1 VAVRRRPRSARLL
14 VVLLVSASLAVIT
27 LDYRQGTSGPLAGLG
42 EAAQAAMAPLQE
54 AVTGV
59 IRPIEDFF
67 SGLAH
72 LPTLEDQNRALREQI
87 EVLKTRI
94 ATDGESRRL
103 YEELLGL
110 LGLQQL
116 NPDSVA
122 ATVIANGVS
131 NFSWKVTIDQGTTS
145 GIQIDQPVIVGT
157 SDAPRL
163 VGRIVRVT
171 ETSADVELIID
182 PDHAAAA
189 ILDGSRETG
198 LIEGQGDRDLRMS
211 LITPTTEIE
220 GGERV
225 FTEAYEVR
233 GQQGRYPPDILIG
246 AVARLVPADNELEAY
261 VTVKPAVEF
270 SDLRFVLV
278 LKVPTEEPA

>member
-1 VAVRRRPRSARLL
+1 MATRYRPRSARLL
-14 VVLLVSASLAVIT
+14 VVMLVSASLAVIT
-27 LDYRQGTSGPLAGLG
+27 LDYRQGEEGVLAGLG
-42 EAAQAAMAPLQE
+42 ETAQAGMAPLQA

-72 LPTLEDQNRALREQI
+72 LPTLEARNRALQEQND
-87 EVLKTRI
+87 VLKTEI
-94 ATDGESRRL
+94 AANEEYRQL
-103 YEELLGL
+103 YEQLLGTA
-110 LGLQQL
+110 GLRQL

-131 NFSWKVTIDQGTTS
+131 NTSWKVTIDKGS
-145 GIQIDQPVIVGT
+145 SSAIQVDQPVIAGT
-157 SDAPRL
+157 AEAPRL

-171 ETSADVELIID
+171 DSSADVELIID

-189 ILDGSRETG
+189 ILDASRETG

-211 LITPTTEIE
+211 LITSNTEIE

-225 FTEAYEVR
+225 FTEAYEVG
-233 GQQGRYPPDILIG
+233 GQQGRYPPGILIG
-246 AVARLVPADNELEAY
+246 SVARVVPADNELEAY
-261 VTVKPAVEF
+261 VTVKPAVDF

-278 LKVPTEEPA
+278 LKSPTEETA

>member
-1 VAVRRRPRSARLL
+1 MAVRHRPRSARLL

-27 LDYRQGTSGPLAGLG
+27 LDYRQGEAGPLAGLG
-42 EAAQAAMAPLQE
+42 RAAQAAMAPMQR

-72 LPTLEDQNRALREQI
+72 LPTLERQNRELREQI
-87 EVLKTRI
+87 EILRTQLASQENARQLAEQLAGILELK
-94 ATDGESRRL
+94 
-103 YEELLGL
+103 
-110 LGLQQL
+110 QL
-116 NPDSVA
+116 NPDAVA

-131 NFSWKVTIDQGTTS
+131 NTSWKVTIDKGTSS
-145 GIQIDQPVIVGT
+145 GIGLDQPVVAGT
-157 SDAPRL
+157 SDAARL

-171 ETSADVELIID
+171 ESSADVELIID

-189 ILDGSRETG
+189 ILDVSRETG
-198 LIEGQGDRDLRMS
+198 LIEGRGDQDLRMT
-211 LITPTTEIE
+211 LITPGTEIE

-225 FTEAYEVR
+225 FTESYEVS
-233 GQQGRYPPDILIG
+233 GQQGRYPPGILIG
-246 AVARLVPADNELEAY
+246 SVARLVPADNELEAY
-261 VTVKPAVEF
+261 VTVKPAVDF